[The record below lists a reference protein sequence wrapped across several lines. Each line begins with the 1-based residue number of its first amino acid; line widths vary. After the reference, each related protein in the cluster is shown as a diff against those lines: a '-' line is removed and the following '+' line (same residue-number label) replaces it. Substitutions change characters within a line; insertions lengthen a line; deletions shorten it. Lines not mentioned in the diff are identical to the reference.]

1 MVKSLTKFV
10 LIISRSNCNILRVG
24 FIYLGGIVLNH
35 TISYSQ
41 LDNQE
46 KLLVD
51 NQVANKS
58 KKAVV
63 AWLLWLFLGG
73 FGAHRFY
80 MGRTGTAVVMLI
92 LSLTFF
98 GTIISVPWMIIDA
111 FRIQGW
117 IHQNQEQIEQE
128 AITQVLADRNI
139 KAQNN

>member
-1 MVKSLTKFV
+1 M
-10 LIISRSNCNILRVG
+10 
-24 FIYLGGIVLNH
+24 NH

-73 FGAHRFY
+73 LGAHRFY

-92 LSLTFF
+92 LSLTLF

-128 AITQVLADRNI
+128 TITQVLAGRNI
-139 KAQNN
+139 KSQNN